1 MKYMTDPLERAIW
14 LVQQRWRIAGCLQL
28 LRGAGHA

>member
-1 MKYMTDPLERAIW
+1 MNATEKAMLAVRSIW
-14 LVQQRWRIAGCLQL
+14 FIAGCLQL

>member
-1 MKYMTDPLERAIW
+1 MNWVEKALIIVRT
-14 LVQQRWRIAGCLQL
+14 RWHIAGCLQL

>member
-1 MKYMTDPLERAIW
+1 MNATERAMLAVRSLW
-14 LVQQRWRIAGCLQL
+14 FIAGCLQL